1 MRKLLKTSIWA
12 IFWQIWGQISPNWKS
27 FWKIGFIQIECYIY
41 IVLTSGQKPKNSLEL
56 FLKKYQVSDFGLI
69 WRPFCKYLQIKN
81 FFKKSGPVVLPTNQ
95 PTNQPTITNNTSLIG
110 PGWRR
115 SNQTFEKIKK
125 NPERSFYTSAPKIM
139 IIWRYHHFTHLHQK
153 IGSNDV
159 WLLRCCATDGQTD
172 RGMDRCKKWNKEVW
186 VSHLKIVI
194 AVQRK
199 LTRKKI
205 NK

>member
-81 FFKKSGPVVLPTNQ
+81 FFQISGPVVLPTNQ
-95 PTNQPTITNNTSLIG
+95 PTNQPANHYKQHQSYRTWLT
-110 PGWRR
+110 PVQ
-115 SNQTFEKIKK
+115 SNFWKNQKKIRKD
-125 NPERSFYTSAPKIM
+125 
-139 IIWRYHHFTHLHQK
+139 HFTQVHQK
-153 IGSNDV
+153 SWSYGDIII
-159 WLLRCCATDGQTD
+159 LHICT
-172 RGMDRCKKWNKEVW
+172 KK
-186 VSHLKIVI
+186 
-194 AVQRK
+194 
-199 LTRKKI
+199 
-205 NK
+205 

>member
-81 FFKKSGPVVLPTNQ
+81 FFQKSGPVVLPTNQ

-125 NPERSFYTSAPKIM
+125 KSGKIILHQCTKNHDHMEISSFYTSAPKNRLKWCM
-139 IIWRYHHFTHLHQK
+139 VTEMLCDRW
-153 IGSNDV
+153 
-159 WLLRCCATDGQTD
+159 TD
-172 RGMDRCKKWNKEVW
+172 R
-186 VSHLKIVI
+186 
-194 AVQRK
+194 QRNGQMQK
-199 LTRKKI
+199 VK
-205 NK
+205 